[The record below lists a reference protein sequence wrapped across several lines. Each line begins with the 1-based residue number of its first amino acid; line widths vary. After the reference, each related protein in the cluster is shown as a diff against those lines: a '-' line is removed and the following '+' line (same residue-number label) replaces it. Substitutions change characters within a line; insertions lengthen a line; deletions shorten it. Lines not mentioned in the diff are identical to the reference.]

1 MKKENTEATN
11 KEKKAAEKKTIKE
24 GLIKELTAFA
34 AKLGH
39 NSKKI
44 NKEIE
49 KHAKQL
55 AKKLAKPAKA
65 EKAPALKSA
74 DSGNS
79 VSKPSAAQTTEPA
92 VASKK
97 ETAPAKSAAAKLVAV
112 NPAPP
117 KKVAK

>member
-11 KEKKAAEKKTIKE
+11 KEKAAEKKTIKE

-74 DSGNS
+74 DSANS
-79 VSKPSAAQTTEPA
+79 APKPSAVQTTKPA

-97 ETAPAKSAAAKLVAV
+97 ETAPAKSAAAQLVAV
-112 NPAPP
+112 KPAPP
-117 KKVAK
+117 KKIAK